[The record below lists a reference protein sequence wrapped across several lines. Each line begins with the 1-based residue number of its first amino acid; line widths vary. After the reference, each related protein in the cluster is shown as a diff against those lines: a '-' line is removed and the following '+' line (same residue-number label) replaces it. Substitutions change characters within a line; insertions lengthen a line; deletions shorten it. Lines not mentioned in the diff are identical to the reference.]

1 MATKREIKTYMKG
14 TLTKYV
20 DRCDE
25 VNATGLAENACA
37 NFDDYG
43 APPNYDI
50 PEKYFDA
57 AAELAMAYEE
67 KVKK

>member
-1 MATKREIKTYMKG
+1 MATKREIKKYLKDC
-14 TLTKYV
+14 LAEYV
-20 DRCDE
+20 DLCGE

-50 PEKYFDA
+50 PERYFDA
-57 AAELAMAYEE
+57 AAELAEAYE
-67 KVKK
+67 KKAKK